1 MKRGALI
8 VLEGTDKV
16 GKSTAAVELMK
27 QISSVGKKAKLFQF
41 PDVKTPVGM
50 ILADLLGEETSM
62 KKRATHLLFAANR
75 WERED
80 DMVTALNAGF
90 TVIVDRYL
98 HSGVAYASCA
108 LEQNLTGVRVGSM
121 EWARKLN
128 NGLPKPD
135 LVCLLDAEPDSTVD
149 RPGWEDETQQVKDA
163 SAAVREQFL
172 QMRDHT
178 WLTVDASRPK
188 EIVADRLFGAVIEEM
203 LKEREGEV
211 GRIQW

>member
-27 QISSVGKKAKLFQF
+27 RISSVGQTAKLFRF
-41 PDVKTPVGM
+41 PDVKTPIGV
-50 ILADLLGEETSM
+50 ILAELLDVETSM
-62 KKRATHLLFAANR
+62 KNRATHLLFAANR
-75 WERED
+75 WEREE
-80 DMVTALNAGF
+80 DMVNALNEGF
-90 TVIVDRYL
+90 DVIVDRYL

-108 LEQNLTGVRVGSM
+108 LEQNLTGVQVEPM
-121 EWARKLN
+121 EWAKKLN

-135 LVCLLDAEPDSTVD
+135 LVCLLDAEPDSIVD
-149 RPGWEDETQQVKDA
+149 RPGWEDETQQIKDT
-163 SAAVREQFL
+163 SAAAREKFL

-178 WLTVDASRPK
+178 WLTVDASQPK
-188 EIVADRLFGAVIEEM
+188 ETVADRLFNVVIREI

-211 GRIQW
+211 GRIQE